1 MADLNR
7 FLAGAL
13 FAALLSCWSATAGGA
28 DLRSVSVEKVDDRYH
43 LVSKAWFA
51 ASRQELYRVL
61 TDYDQFVKFTSAF
74 VDTRNVQPDE
84 LGRPRFYTRMEGCV
98 LLFCKSFIRE
108 GYLILK
114 PIDEIIAIS
123 LPGKSDFDYSR
134 ERWQLEAD
142 GDGTLMT
149 YDFVM
154 EPSFWVPP
162 VIGPFMIK
170 RTLREG
176 GVDAI
181 DRIEALALGNEPEP

>member
-1 MADLNR
+1 MASPNR
-7 FLAGAL
+7 ILAGGL
-13 FAALLSCWSATAGGA
+13 LAALLACWTAAAAGA
-28 DLRSVSVEKVDDRYH
+28 DLRSVSVEKVGDRYH

-51 ASRQELYRVL
+51 ASKQELYRVL
-61 TDYDQFVKFTSAF
+61 TDYDLFVKFTSAF
-74 VDTRNVQPDE
+74 VDTRNVEPDE

-98 LLFCKSFIRE
+98 LMFCKSFIRE

-123 LPGKSDFDYSR
+123 LPGSSDFEYSR
-134 ERWQLEAD
+134 ERWRLEAE
-142 GDGTLMT
+142 GNGTLMT

-162 VIGPFMIK
+162 IIGPFMIK

-181 DRIEALALGNEPEP
+181 DRIEALAQGREPKK